1 MEPHL
6 QQVTLLFGD
15 VIAESGEPVR
25 QVYFPFAGVVS
36 LVVEMKVGDMIET
49 AMVGRD
55 GVVNGTAALDSKMS
69 FHKGLFKLRA
79 LLPVL
84 IRTLFEVSR
93 TNLIPCV
100 RSSSDTS
107 RCFSLRRSSQP
118 AAMRAT
124 RSKRACAGGSCVCAI

>member
-79 LLPVL
+79 LLTSERGQLP
-84 IRTLFEVSR
+84 TS
-93 TNLIPCV
+93 PCV
-100 RSSSDTS
+100 FWVT
-107 RCFSLRRSSQP
+107 P
-118 AAMRAT
+118 AQL
-124 RSKRACAGGSCVCAI
+124 S